1 MDYYD
6 EIAKVAYDIFEREG
20 KIHGRH
26 FDHWVEAEI
35 IVTTRY
41 RETKNDGQNDTK
53 VSKQKKSAAVK
64 TVTRKSKAKP
74 EPTVKTAAKLK
85 TKKTSK

>member
-26 FDHWVEAEI
+26 FEHWIEAEI

-41 RETKNDGQNDTK
+41 REMKNEEQNDTK
-53 VSKQKKSAAVK
+53 VSKPKKRSVAK
-64 TVTRKSKAKP
+64 TTTKKSKAKP
-74 EPTVKTAAKLK
+74 KTTVKTAVKSK
-85 TKKTSK
+85 TIKTSK

>member
-6 EIAKVAYDIFEREG
+6 EIAKIAYDIFEREG

-26 FDHWVEAEI
+26 FDHWIEAEI

-53 VSKQKKSAAVK
+53 LSKPKKSVVAK
-64 TVTRKSKAKP
+64 TATKGSKAKP
-74 EPTVKTAAKLK
+74 KTTVKTTAK
-85 TKKTSK
+85 SKI

>member
-20 KIHGRH
+20 MVHGRH
-26 FDHWVEAEI
+26 VDHWVEAEI

-41 RETKNDGQNDTK
+41 RDDDKAGQNDAE
-53 VSKQKKSAAVK
+53 VSKPKKKAATKAAAK
-64 TVTRKSKAKP
+64 TVTKKAEAKP
-74 EPTVKTAAKLK
+74 KTAAKPK
-85 TKKTSK
+85 TKKTA

>member
-26 FDHWVEAEI
+26 FEHWIEAEI

-41 RETKNDGQNDTK
+41 REIKNKEQNDIK
-53 VSKQKKSAAVK
+53 VSKPKKIAVAK
-64 TVTRKSKAKP
+64 TATKKSKAKSK
-74 EPTVKTAAKLK
+74 TTAKTAAKPK
-85 TKKTSK
+85 TIKTSK

>member
-26 FDHWVEAEI
+26 FDHWIEAEI

-53 VSKQKKSAAVK
+53 ISKPKKSTAAK
-64 TVTRKSKAKP
+64 TAAKQSKAKP
-74 EPTVKTAAKLK
+74 KTTAKVAAKPK
-85 TKKTSK
+85 SKKTSK